1 MKTSLILFCILVMS
15 GTQSRIMAQDD
26 FKLVTFPTEDGG
38 SIEAALFDA
47 GKAQVV
53 VFAHGMIFDKESWY
67 FLAEKFPDRQI
78 SALSIDFR
86 GYGNSTSGNT
96 NQKYYDILGA
106 ITWLKEQGYKEI
118 NLVGGSMGGAAV
130 LAALDHF
137 DDPVIRKIILL
148 APAGGPPVQSEQID
162 KLFVISKEE
171 GLFDR
176 VQNIYNHS
184 AEPKQIKVYPGN
196 AHAQHLFKTDY
207 SEELQQLIIDFVVN

>member
-38 SIEAALFDA
+38 SIEAALFEA
-47 GKAQVV
+47 GKEQVV

-130 LAALDHF
+130 LEALDHF
-137 DDPVIRKIILL
+137 DDPVISKIVLL
-148 APAGGPPVQSEQID
+148 APAGGPPVPNETIN
-162 KLFVISKEE
+162 KFFVISKEE
-171 GLFDR
+171 GLYDR

-196 AHAQHLFKTDY
+196 AHAQHLFNTDY